1 MINQVQK
8 TSLDLPNNVIRNKKT
23 QIVKLNLEVRNKVN
37 LPKMMIQK
45 TNLVVELKSLIGH
58 KMKMDLGSIKQL
70 ESDGTALKKKILRQK
85 INQEVKLRNLKI
97 LSLKTMMMT
106 NLIGHKMRM
115 EFGLTK
121 RLESAGMN
129 LKRKII
135 IQIVKENGGLDQKMI
150 QDRGAA
156 SLE

>member
-1 MINQVQK
+1 MIKQVQK
-8 TSLDLPNNVIRNKKT
+8 TSLDPPNNVIRNKKT
-23 QIVKLNLEVRNKVN
+23 QIVKLNLEVRNKVK

-70 ESDGTALKKKILRQK
+70 ESDGTALKKKILSQK
-85 INQEVKLRNLKI
+85 INQEVKLRNLEI
-97 LSLKTMMMT
+97 LALKTMMMT

-121 RLESAGMN
+121 RLESAGTN

-135 IQIVKENGGLDQKMI
+135 QIVKVNGGLD
-150 QDRGAA
+150 
-156 SLE
+156 

>member
-8 TSLDLPNNVIRNKKT
+8 TSLDPPNNVIQNKKT
-23 QIVKLNLEVRNKVN
+23 QIVKLNLEVKNKVKF
-37 LPKMMIQK
+37 LKMMIQK

-70 ESDGTALKKKILRQK
+70 ESDGTALKKKILNQK
-85 INQEVKLRNLKI
+85 VNQEVKLRNLEI
-97 LSLKTMMMT
+97 LALKTMMMT

-121 RLESAGMN
+121 RLESAGTN

-135 IQIVKENGGLDQKMI
+135 QIVKVNGGLDQKTI
-150 QDRGAA
+150 QDLGAA

>member
-8 TSLDLPNNVIRNKKT
+8 TSLDPPNNVILNKKT
-23 QIVKLNLEVRNKVN
+23 QIVKLNLEVRNKVKF
-37 LPKMMIQK
+37 LKMMIQK

-70 ESDGTALKKKILRQK
+70 ESDGTTLKKKILSQK
-85 INQEVKLRNLKI
+85 INQEVKLRNLEI
-97 LSLKTMMMT
+97 LALKTMMT

-121 RLESAGMN
+121 RLESAGTN

-135 IQIVKENGGLDQKMI
+135 QIVKVNGGLDQKTI
-150 QDRGAA
+150 QDLGAA